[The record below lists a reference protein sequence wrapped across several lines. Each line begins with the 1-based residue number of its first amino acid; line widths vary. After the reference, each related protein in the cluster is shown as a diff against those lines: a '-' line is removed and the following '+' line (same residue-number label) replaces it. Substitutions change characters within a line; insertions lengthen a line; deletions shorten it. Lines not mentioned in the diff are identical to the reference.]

1 MDSFRRS
8 CIRSKCTWII
18 FAILIILVITIP
30 TTMILTKKQN
40 PQETPTTMLTIAST
54 ILTTAKSLTTTEGIV
69 ILSGK

>member
-1 MDSFRRS
+1 
-8 CIRSKCTWII
+8 
-18 FAILIILVITIP
+18 
-30 TTMILTKKQN
+30 MILTKKQN